1 MGRKFNCARHP
12 LLIECAWGEMALLA
26 SAILHNSVRITI
38 MAKARILIVEDDG
51 DTAQMLRITFVEDG
65 YSVTV
70 VGRGSEVFDETR
82 KSLPDLIILDIL
94 LPGMDG
100 YEVCRQLRT
109 TTRTSHI
116 PIIFLTQKDARGDR
130 LAGLELGADD
140 YITKPFDLD
149 ELKLRSKNAIS
160 GHQRMNMTDPRTGL
174 PAARLI
180 EDQLRTLMSS
190 DDWSYSELTIVNLQP
205 FVEAYGFVAGDE
217 VLRFVALTIGKAIDR
232 FGSDD
237 DFVGQAAT
245 DSFVIITHTEKTSQI
260 IEEIHIQFEDTVN
273 SHYNFLDSERGGIER
288 PDGSV
293 APLMTLASGSVTHRD
308 GPFSDIREITE
319 AAADARRLGSS

>member
-1 MGRKFNCARHP
+1 M
-12 LLIECAWGEMALLA
+12 
-26 SAILHNSVRITI
+26 T
-38 MAKARILIVEDDG
+38 KARILVVEDDV
-51 DTAQMLRITFVEDG
+51 DIAEMLRITFQDDG
-65 YSVTV
+65 YSVSV
-70 VGRGSEVFDETR
+70 VGRGSDVFDETR
-82 KSLPDLIILDIL
+82 RGLPDLIILDIL

-180 EDQLRTLMSS
+180 EEQLRSLMSKQA
-190 DDWSYSELTIVNLQP
+190 WSYTELTVANLQP

-217 VLRFVALTIGKAIDR
+217 VLRFVALTIGKVVDQ

-237 DFVGQAAT
+237 DFVGQAAS
-245 DSFVIITHTEKTSQI
+245 DSFVIITHSEEAPQI
-260 IEEIHIQFEDTVN
+260 IDEIQNEFTNAVR
-273 SHYNFLDSERGGIER
+273 SHYNFLDSERGGIEMA
-288 PDGSV
+288 DGSV
-293 APLMTLASGSVTHRD
+293 APLMFMTAGSVTHLD

-319 AAADARRLGSS
+319 AAAVARRAGSSQ